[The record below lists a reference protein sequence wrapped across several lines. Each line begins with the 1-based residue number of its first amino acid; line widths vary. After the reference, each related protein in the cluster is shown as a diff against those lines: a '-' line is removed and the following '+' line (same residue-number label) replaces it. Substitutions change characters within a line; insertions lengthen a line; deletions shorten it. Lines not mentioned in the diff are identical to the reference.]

1 MGFEN
6 WTALFT
12 VALFLGLMVV
22 LILVFSRERKSTD
35 LLLAAYI
42 GCLMMMNLHTLLI
55 EWKLIDKVP
64 QLFRFP
70 RPLIY
75 LVWPLIYL
83 YIRRLAYQE
92 IRFRKFDFLFF
103 LPAIIQFALRIPYFL
118 MPVNEKL
125 DLIRLYRLESPRA
138 FLYSEGIQ
146 PVDLHPFLI
155 EIWSFILMVL
165 SFRILFSLRR
175 QKDRLNDY
183 QNRLQLRW
191 LTLFLGINF
200 LEFLLF
206 TYHWF
211 VGTRMEKNIRFV
223 TIESAIILLLVSVVL
238 FFHPHILYGFKGSA
252 PMLQPKDEELPVS
265 ETDKDAASAGFV
277 LSPERRMEILQ
288 QIQVMMEERKVFLQ
302 KGYSIRNLGKDT
314 GLPFN
319 YLSQVIN
326 QEYGMNFNELIN
338 NHRIRYFKELYAD
351 PGNKGFTLEALAE
364 KAGFSSRA
372 TFARSFMRIEGMTP
386 REFVKQN

>member
-12 VALFLGLMVV
+12 VALFMGLMVV
-22 LILVFSRERKSTD
+22 LILIFSRERKITD
-35 LLLAAYI
+35 LLLAAYV
-42 GCLMMMNLHTLLI
+42 GCLMLINLHTLLI

-83 YIRRLAYQE
+83 YIRGLAYQE
-92 IRFRKFDFLFF
+92 IRFRKFDFLLF
-103 LPAIIQFALRIPYFL
+103 LPAIIQFVLRIPYFL
-118 MPVNEKL
+118 MPANEKL
-125 DLIRLYRLESPRA
+125 ELIRLYRQGNPRA

-155 EIWSFILMVL
+155 EIWSLILMVL
-165 SFRILFSLRR
+165 CFRILFSLRR
-175 QKDRLNDY
+175 QKNRLSDF

-206 TYHWF
+206 AYHWF
-211 VGTRMEKNIRFV
+211 VGALMLENIRFI
-223 TIESAIILLLVSVVL
+223 TIEAAIILLLVSVVL
-238 FFHPHILYGFKGSA
+238 FFHPHILYGFKGRV
-252 PMLQPKDEELPVS
+252 PMLQAEDEEQEVT
-265 ETDKDAASAGFV
+265 ETDKEAAIAGYV

-288 QIQVMMEERKVFLQ
+288 QIREMMEERKVFLQ
-302 KGYSIRNLGKDT
+302 KGYSIRHLGKDT
-314 GLPFN
+314 GVPFN

-338 NHRIRYFKELYAD
+338 NHRIRYFKELYVD
-351 PGNKGFTLEALAE
+351 PENKGYTLEALAE

-372 TFARSFMRIEGMTP
+372 TFARSFIRVEGVTP